1 VVTGV
6 TALLSRTLPKGVE
19 LKTDITGPCT
29 VEGDTGQLGQALM
42 NLCLN
47 ASDAMSGTGLLRIH
61 AREVALAG
69 SPARG
74 LGLADGAYVE
84 MSVSDTGCGMDPD
97 TRSRVFEPFFTTKE
111 LGRGTGLG
119 LSMVYGTVANHGGA
133 VAVETEIGAGTTIT
147 LHLPLL
153 VAARPAPEPPRPPAP
168 AADKQESRLV
178 LVVDDEEM
186 LRRVNRRILERAG
199 YRVMTASDGVDA
211 VEVFRAHRA
220 DIGAIVLDMA
230 MPGMGGAECYAAL
243 RAVDPSA
250 RVILA
255 SGFAL
260 EKEARDCLEA
270 GALAFLEKPYSGDRL
285 LELVALAHRVQS
297 PRARSARASQPASD
311 AAPR

>member
-1 VVTGV
+1 
-6 TALLSRTLPKGVE
+6 
-19 LKTDITGPCT
+19 
-29 VEGDTGQLGQALM
+29 
-42 NLCLN
+42 
-47 ASDAMSGTGLLRIH
+47 
-61 AREVALAG
+61 
-69 SPARG
+69 
-74 LGLADGAYVE
+74 
-84 MSVSDTGCGMDPD
+84 
-97 TRSRVFEPFFTTKE
+97 
-111 LGRGTGLG
+111 
-119 LSMVYGTVANHGGA
+119 MVYGTVANHGGA
-133 VAVETEIGAGTTIT
+133 VAVETELGAGTTIT

-153 VAARPAPEPPRPPAP
+153 VAARPAPEPSRLPAP
-168 AADKQESRLV
+168 AADKQASRLV

-199 YRVMTASDGVDA
+199 YRVMTASDGVEA

-270 GALAFLEKPYSGDRL
+270 GALAFLEKPYSADRL
-285 LELVALAHRVQS
+285 LEAGRSRPPRPVTSRSLGACEPASERRGAALVPGGRG
-297 PRARSARASQPASD
+297 ARSAAALAGGPAGD
-311 AAPR
+311 AARDGGEREGAAAEELVVEAAGGEAGAEAAGWRPSGS

>member
-1 VVTGV
+1 
-6 TALLSRTLPKGVE
+6 
-19 LKTDITGPCT
+19 
-29 VEGDTGQLGQALM
+29 
-42 NLCLN
+42 
-47 ASDAMSGTGLLRIH
+47 
-61 AREVALAG
+61 
-69 SPARG
+69 
-74 LGLADGAYVE
+74 
-84 MSVSDTGCGMDPD
+84 
-97 TRSRVFEPFFTTKE
+97 
-111 LGRGTGLG
+111 
-119 LSMVYGTVANHGGA
+119 MVYGTVANHGGA
-133 VAVETEIGAGTTIT
+133 VAVETELGAGTTIT

-153 VAARPAPEPPRPPAP
+153 VAARPAPEPSRLPAP
-168 AADKQESRLV
+168 AADKQGASRLV

-199 YRVMTASDGVDA
+199 YRVMTASDGGEA

-260 EKEARDCLEA
+260 ERKRATASRPA
-270 GALAFLEKPYSGDRL
+270 PSPSWKSPTRPTASSR
-285 LELVALAHRVQS
+285 LVALAHRVQS